1 MNRRAASH
9 NVPKELM
16 LEVFPTT
23 TVDISLNYPD
33 IHYANNRLHREEVI
47 LVLEIAPEIVHF
59 HFPGYLIFLR
69 TTTSFKIWPRNVLH
83 PATISK
89 KSNPAKRSDVSV
101 LPASISE
108 RRRGNSMQQLSGANT
123 SPINIYGKRLL
134 TLDLNLRRIFRWP
147 FLIASVSVPII
158 GTDFLYDFNISLDLR
173 NRKSIDNTTKLSTN
187 FKLISPEVH
196 SIKLVSGESI
206 FHVVLKEYPE
216 IIKPPSFSQ
225 KVKHNVK
232 HFIETTGPPVF
243 AKARRLAPD
252 RVKIEKS

>member
-1 MNRRAASH
+1 
-9 NVPKELM
+9 M
-16 LEVFPTT
+16 LPIE
-23 TVDISLNYPD
+23 SLKD
-33 IHYANNRLHREEVI
+33 EEI

-59 HFPGYLIFLR
+59 HVPGYLIFLR

-108 RRRGNSMQQLSGANT
+108 RRLGNSMQQLSGANT
-123 SPINIYGKRLL
+123 SPINIY
-134 TLDLNLRRIFRWP
+134 
-147 FLIASVSVPII
+147 
-158 GTDFLYDFNISLDLR
+158 
-173 NRKSIDNTTKLSTN
+173 
-187 FKLISPEVH
+187 EVH
-196 SIKLVSGESI
+196 SIKLVSAESI

-232 HFIETTGPPVF
+232 HFIETTGSPVF

-252 RVKIEKS
+252 RVKIAKS